1 MKGGL
6 QDLQGVVRRRSAWSR
21 LGPPDRSSR
30 SGTRSHRVRSQ
41 AGEILAGAH
50 QSKRDSAQGA
60 KPLGLIDLHEM
71 EMKPAP
77 YRLCLAA
84 KRAEAQLRTGRSRP
98 SECSETAGSS

>member
-1 MKGGL
+1 MKAGL
-6 QDLQGVVRRRSAWSR
+6 QDLQGVVRRRSTWSR
-21 LGPPDRSSR
+21 LVPPDRSSR
-30 SGTRSHRVRSQ
+30 SGPRSHRVRSK

-71 EMKPAP
+71 QMKPAP

-84 KRAEAQLRTGRSRP
+84 RCAEVQRRTWRGRP
-98 SECSETAGSS
+98 AKCSEIAGSS